1 MTFSFAF
8 CLLIRTFVPPMEYA
22 LLVKGYRRRQIIHRN
37 MKVLKFGGTSVGSV
51 KSILSLKK
59 IVETEARTQPVI
71 VVGALGGITD
81 KLITTSQI
89 ALRGDERWRE
99 EFDAMVNRH
108 HQMIDTIITDDKKRV
123 DLFNKVDQ
131 LFDQLKSIY
140 YGVYL
145 IHDLSK
151 KTEDAIVSYGERL
164 SSNIVA
170 SLIKGGKRMNS
181 RDFIRTEKKN
191 GRHRLVADLTNQL
204 VREAFADMPKVA
216 VVPGFISRDKDTGET
231 TNLGRG
237 GSDYTAAIIAA
248 ALDAEVLEI
257 WTDVD
262 GFMTADPRVIKTAY
276 TINELSYI
284 EAMELCNFG
293 AKVIYPPTIYP
304 VCVKNIPIKVKNTF
318 NPQHPGTLIKD
329 HIENDDKPIKGI
341 SSIKGT
347 TLITVT
353 GLSMVGVIGVN
364 RRIFTT
370 LANKGISVFMVSQ
383 ASSENSTSIG
393 VRDEDADAA
402 VEVLNE
408 EFAKEIETGAMFPM
422 HAESGLATIAIVGEN
437 MKHTPGIAGKLFGT
451 LGRSGISVIACAQGA
466 SETNISFVVEGKFLR
481 KSLNVLHD
489 SFFLSEYKV
498 LNLFICGIGTVGG
511 MLIEQ
516 IRKQYDELM
525 QRNGLKLNVVGIAS
539 SKAAVFDRDGI
550 DLANYREQLKAPEAQ
565 GKNLR
570 DEVIGMNIFN
580 SVFVDCTA
588 SRDVAALYQT
598 FLEHNISVIAANK
611 IAASGNY
618 SDYLRLKQTAR
629 QRGVWFRYETNVGA
643 GLPIIGT
650 INDLRNSGDE
660 ILKIEAVL
668 SGTLNFIF
676 NEIAADVPFSETVR
690 RAKEQGYSEPD
701 PRIDLSGTDV
711 VRKLVI
717 LTREA
722 GYQVEQQDVEKH
734 LFVPADFFDGS
745 VEDFWKKLPALDADF
760 EKRRQQLEAEGKRW
774 RFVATMEHGKTNVA
788 LKEVDRNHPFY
799 NLEGSN
805 NIVLLT
811 TERYKEYPMQIQGYG
826 AGAGVTAAGVF
837 ANIMSIANI

>member
-1 MTFSFAF
+1 M
-8 CLLIRTFVPPMEYA
+8 
-22 LLVKGYRRRQIIHRN
+22 
-37 MKVLKFGGTSVGSV
+37 KFGGTSVGSV
-51 KSILSLKK
+51 KSILNLKE
-59 IVETEARTQPVI
+59 IVEAEAGRGPV
-71 VVGALGGITD
+71 VVVVSALDGITD
-81 KLITTSQI
+81 KLIATSEM
-89 ALRGDERWRE
+89 ARKGDDRYRE
-99 EFDAMVNRH
+99 EFDAMVKRH
-108 HQMIDTIITDDKKRV
+108 HQMIDTIIQDDRKRI

-131 LFDQLKSIY
+131 LFDQLRSIY

-145 IHDLSK
+145 IHDLSA
-151 KTEDAIVSYGERL
+151 KTQDAIISYGERL

-170 SLIKGGKRMNS
+170 ALVKGGIRMNA
-181 RDFIRTEKKN
+181 RDFIRTEYKQGK
-191 GRHRLVADLTNQL
+191 HVLDTELTTQL
-204 VREAFADMPKVA
+204 VKEAFSPLCGGGDAASKAVL
-216 VVPGFISRDKDTGET
+216 VVPGFIARDRDSHET

-237 GSDYTAAIIAA
+237 GSDYSAAIIAA

-262 GFMTADPRVIKTAY
+262 GFMTADPKVIKTAY
-276 TINELSYI
+276 TINELSYV

-304 VCVKNIPIKVKNTF
+304 VCIKNIPIKVKNTF
-318 NPQHPGTLIKD
+318 NPEHPGTLIKEK
-329 HIENDDKPIKGI
+329 IDDDLKPIKGI

-370 LANKGISVFMVSQ
+370 LADRGISVFMVSQ

-393 VRDEDADAA
+393 VRDEDAAAA

-408 EFAKEIETGAMFPM
+408 EFSKEIETGAMYPM
-422 HAESGLATIAIVGEN
+422 QAESGLATIAIVGEN

-466 SETNISFVVEGKFLR
+466 SETNISFVVDGRFLR

-511 MLIEQ
+511 MLLEQ
-516 IRKQYDELM
+516 IRTQQQFLM
-525 QRNGLKLNVVGIAS
+525 QSRRLKLNVVGIS
-539 SKAAVFDRDGI
+539 DVDNFVLDRDGI
-550 DLANYREQLKAPEAQ
+550 DLEDYEKTLRAGFPANTEHM
-565 GKNLR
+565 R
-570 DEVIGMNIFN
+570 DEIVKMNIFN

-588 SRDVAALYQT
+588 SRQIAQLYQT
-598 FLEHNISVIAANK
+598 FLEHNISVVAANK
-611 IAASGNY
+611 IAAS
-618 SDYLRLKQTAR
+618 SDYDSYQKLRQTAR
-629 QRGVWFRYETNVGA
+629 DRGVWFRYETNVGA

-650 INDLRNSGDE
+650 INDLRNSGDK
-660 ILKIEAVL
+660 ILKIEAIL

-690 RAKEQGYSEPD
+690 RAKEQRYSEPD

-711 VRKLVI
+711 IRKLVI

-722 GYQVEQQDVEKH
+722 GYKVEQEDVEKH
-734 LFVPADFFDGS
+734 LFVPDCYFEGTLD
-745 VEDFWKKLPALDADF
+745 DFWAKLPELDADF
-760 EKRRQQLEAEGKRW
+760 EARRKVLEAEGKRW
-774 RFVATMEHGKTNVA
+774 RFVATMENGKTSVA
-788 LKEVDRNHPFY
+788 LKEVPQGHPFY
-799 NLEGSN
+799 PLEGSN

-811 TERYKEYPMQIQGYG
+811 TERYKEYPMLIQGYG
-826 AGAGVTAAGVF
+826 AGAAVTAAGVF

>member
-1 MTFSFAF
+1 
-8 CLLIRTFVPPMEYA
+8 
-22 LLVKGYRRRQIIHRN
+22 
-37 MKVLKFGGTSVGSV
+37 MKVMKFGGTSVGSV

-71 VVGALGGITD
+71 VVVSALDGITD
-81 KLITTSQI
+81 KLIATSQM
-89 ALRGDERWRE
+89 AKQGDEHYRE
-99 EFDAMVNRH
+99 EFEAMVKRH

-123 DLFNKVDQ
+123 DLFNNVDQ
-131 LFDQLKSIY
+131 LFDQLKSIF

-151 KTEDAIVSYGERL
+151 KTEDTIVSYGERL
-164 SSNIVA
+164 SSHIVA
-170 SLIKGGKRMNS
+170 AMVKNGFRMNS
-181 RDFIRTEKKN
+181 RDFIRTEKKL
-191 GRHRLVADLTNQL
+191 GKHVIDADLTTQL
-204 VREAFADMPKVA
+204 VKETFKDLNEKTMVSTNRSIY
-216 VVPGFISRDKDTGET
+216 VVPGFIARDRDTHET

-237 GSDYTAAIIAA
+237 GSDYTASILAA
-248 ALDAEVLEI
+248 VLNAEVLEI

-262 GFMTADPRVIKTAY
+262 GFMTADPKVIKSAY
-276 TINELSYI
+276 TINELSYV

-318 NPQHPGTLIKD
+318 NPEHPGTLIKET
-329 HIENDDKPIKGI
+329 IDDDNKPIKGI

-393 VRDEDADAA
+393 VRDEDAEAA
-402 VEVLNE
+402 AEVLNA
-408 EFAKEIETGAMFPM
+408 EFAKEIETGAMYPM
-422 HAESGLATIAIVGEN
+422 QVESGLATIAIVGEN
-437 MKHTPGIAGKLFGT
+437 MKQTPGIAGKLFGT

-466 SETNISFVVEGKFLR
+466 SETNISFVVDGKFLR

-511 MLIEQ
+511 MLLEQ
-516 IRKQYDELM
+516 IRTQQQFLM
-525 QRNGLKLNVVGIAS
+525 QSRRLKLNVVGIS
-539 SKAAVFDRDGI
+539 DVDNFVLDRDGI
-550 DLANYREQLKAPEAQ
+550 DLDNYEKILRAGFPANTEHMKEEIV
-565 GKNLR
+565 K
-570 DEVIGMNIFN
+570 MNIFN

-588 SRDVAALYQT
+588 SRQIAQLYQT
-598 FLEHNISVIAANK
+598 FLEHNISVVAANK
-611 IAASGNY
+611 IAAS
-618 SDYLRLKQTAR
+618 SDYDSYLKLKQTAR
-629 QRGVWFRYETNVGA
+629 DRGVWFRYETNVGA

-650 INDLRNSGDE
+650 INDLCNSGDK
-660 ILKIEAVL
+660 ILKIEAIL

-676 NEIAADVPFSETVR
+676 NEIAADVPFSETVK
-690 RAKEQGYSEPD
+690 RAKEQRYSEPD

-711 VRKLVI
+711 IRKLVI

-722 GYQVEQQDVEKH
+722 GYKVEQDDVEKH
-734 LFVPADFFDGS
+734 LFVPDSYFEGS
-745 VEDFWKKLPALDADF
+745 IDDFWKRLPELDADF
-760 EKRRQQLEAEGKRW
+760 ETRRQKLEAENKRW
-774 RFVATMEHGKTNVA
+774 RFVATMENGKTNVA
-788 LKEVDRNHPFY
+788 LKEVPYGHPFY
-799 NLEGSN
+799 GLEGSN

-811 TERYKEYPMQIQGYG
+811 TERYKEYPMLIQGYG
-826 AGAGVTAAGVF
+826 AGAAVTAAGVF

>member
-1 MTFSFAF
+1 
-8 CLLIRTFVPPMEYA
+8 
-22 LLVKGYRRRQIIHRN
+22 

-59 IVETEARTQPVI
+59 IVEAEARTQPV
-71 VVGALGGITD
+71 VVVVSALNGITD
-81 KLITTSQI
+81 KLIAASQM
-89 ALRGDERWRE
+89 AKNGDEHYRE
-99 EFDAMVNRH
+99 EFDAMVTRH

-123 DLFNKVDQ
+123 DLFNNVDQ

-151 KTEDAIVSYGERL
+151 KTEDTIVSYGERL
-164 SSNIVA
+164 SSHIVA
-170 SLIKGGKRMNS
+170 AMFKNGIRMNA
-181 RDFIRTEKKN
+181 RDFIRTEKKM
-191 GRHRLVADLTNQL
+191 GKHVIDAEQTTQL
-204 VREAFADMPKVA
+204 VKEAFKDMNEKAVY
-216 VVPGFISRDKDTGET
+216 VVPGFIARDRDSHET

-237 GSDYTAAIIAA
+237 GSDYTASIIAA
-248 ALDAEVLEI
+248 VLNAEALEI

-262 GFMTADPRVIKTAY
+262 GFMTADPKVIKSAY
-276 TINELSYI
+276 TINELSYV

-318 NPQHPGTLIKD
+318 NPEHPGTLIKD
-329 HIENDDKPIKGI
+329 KIEDDNKPIKGI

-347 TLITVT
+347 SLITVT

-393 VRDEDADAA
+393 VRDEDAEAA
-402 VEVLNE
+402 AEVLNA

-422 HAESGLATIAIVGEN
+422 QVESGLATIAIVGEN
-437 MKHTPGIAGKLFGT
+437 MKQTPGIAGKLFGT

-466 SETNISFVVEGKFLR
+466 SETNISFVVDGRFLR

-511 MLIEQ
+511 MLLEQ
-516 IRKQYDELM
+516 IRTQQQYLM
-525 QRNGLKLNVVGIAS
+525 QTKRLKLNVVGIS
-539 SKAAVFDRDGI
+539 DVDNFVLDRDGI
-550 DLANYREQLKAPEAQ
+550 DLDNYEKILRAGFPANTEHM
-565 GKNLR
+565 R
-570 DEVIGMNIFN
+570 DEIVKMNIFN

-588 SRDVAALYQT
+588 SRQIAQLYQT
-598 FLEHNISVIAANK
+598 FLEHNISVVAANK
-611 IAASGNY
+611 IAAS
-618 SDYLRLKQTAR
+618 SDYDSYLKLRQTAR
-629 QRGVWFRYETNVGA
+629 DRGVWFRYETNVGA

-650 INDLRNSGDE
+650 INDLCNSGDK
-660 ILKIEAVL
+660 ILKIEAIL

-676 NEIAADVPFSETVR
+676 NELAADVPFSETVR
-690 RAKEQGYSEPD
+690 RAKEQRYSEPD

-711 VRKLVI
+711 IRKLVI

-722 GYQVEQQDVEKH
+722 GYKVEQDDVEKH
-734 LFVPADFFDGS
+734 LFVPDSYFEGS
-745 VEDFWKKLPALDADF
+745 IEDFWAKLPELDADF
-760 EKRRQQLEAEGKRW
+760 EARRKVLEAENKRW
-774 RFVATMEHGKTNVA
+774 RFVATMEADEQNPSSFKTSVA
-788 LKEVDRNHPFY
+788 LKEVPYGHPFY
-799 NLEGSN
+799 GLEGSN

-811 TERYKEYPMQIQGYG
+811 TERYKEYPMLIQGYG
-826 AGAGVTAAGVF
+826 AGAAVTAAGVF

>member
-1 MTFSFAF
+1 
-8 CLLIRTFVPPMEYA
+8 
-22 LLVKGYRRRQIIHRN
+22 
-37 MKVLKFGGTSVGSV
+37 MKVMKFGGTSVGSV
-51 KSILSLKK
+51 KSILSLKD
-59 IVETEARTQPVI
+59 IVEAEARTQS
-71 VVGALGGITD
+71 VVVVVSALDGITD
-81 KLITTSQI
+81 KLIAISQL
-89 ALRGDERWRE
+89 ALKGDKSYRD
-99 EFDAMVNRH
+99 EFDGIVERH
-108 HQMIDTIITDDKKRV
+108 HQMIDTIITDSAKREELLKRI
-123 DLFNKVDQ
+123 DALFE
-131 LFDQLKSIY
+131 QLKSIY
-140 YGVYL
+140 FGVYL
-145 IHDLSK
+145 IHDLSN
-151 KTEDAIVSYGERL
+151 KTQDAIVSYGERL

-170 SLIKGGKRMNS
+170 ALVKNGVRMNS

-191 GRHRLVADLTNQL
+191 GHHTLDAELTTKLVKENFSTLD
-204 VREAFADMPKVA
+204 PKA
-216 VVPGFISRDKDTGET
+216 IYVVPGFIARDRDSHET

-248 ALDAEVLEI
+248 AMDAEILEI

-262 GFMTADPRVIKTAY
+262 GFMTADPKVIQSAY
-276 TINELSYI
+276 TINELSYV

-304 VCVKNIPIKVKNTF
+304 VCIKNIPIRVKNTF
-318 NPQHPGTLIKD
+318 NPEHPGTLIKD
-329 HIENDDKPIKGI
+329 HIDNDQKPIKGI

-393 VRDEDADAA
+393 VRDEDAQAA
-402 VEVLNE
+402 VDVLNE
-408 EFAKEIETGAMFPM
+408 EFSKEIETGAMFPM
-422 HAESGLATIAIVGEN
+422 KAESGLATIAIVGEN

-466 SETNISFVVEGKFLR
+466 SETNISFVVDGRFLR

-498 LNLFICGIGTVGG
+498 LNIFICGIGTVGG
-511 MLIEQ
+511 MLLEQ
-516 IRKQYDELM
+516 IRTQQQFLM
-525 QRNGLKLNVVGIAS
+525 QTKRLKLNVVGIS
-539 SKAAVFDRDGI
+539 DVDNFVLDRDGI
-550 DLANYREQLKAPEAQ
+550 DLDNYEKILRAGFAANTDHM
-565 GKNLR
+565 R
-570 DEVIGMNIFN
+570 DEIVKMNIFN

-588 SRDVAALYQT
+588 SKQIATLYQT
-598 FLEHNISVIAANK
+598 FLEHNISVVAANK
-611 IAASGNY
+611 IAAS
-618 SDYLRLKQTAR
+618 SDYESYLKLKQTAR
-629 QRGVWFRYETNVGA
+629 DRGVWFRYETNVGA

-650 INDLRNSGDE
+650 INDLCNSGDK
-660 ILKIEAVL
+660 ILKIEAIL

-690 RAKEQGYSEPD
+690 RAKEQRYSEPD

-711 VRKLVI
+711 IRKLVI

-722 GYQVEQQDVEKH
+722 GYKVEQDDVEKH
-734 LFVPADFFDGS
+734 LFVPDSYFEGS
-745 VEDFWKKLPALDADF
+745 IDDFWKRLPELDADF
-760 EKRRQQLEAEGKRW
+760 EARRKVLEKENKRW
-774 RFVATMEHGKTNVA
+774 RFVATMEADEHNPSSFKTSVA
-788 LKEVDRNHPFY
+788 LKEVPYGHPFY
-799 NLEGSN
+799 GLEGSN

-811 TERYKEYPMQIQGYG
+811 TERYKEYPMLIQGYG
-826 AGAGVTAAGVF
+826 AGAAVTAAGVF

>member
-1 MTFSFAF
+1 
-8 CLLIRTFVPPMEYA
+8 
-22 LLVKGYRRRQIIHRN
+22 
-37 MKVLKFGGTSVGSV
+37 MKVMKFGGTSVGSV
-51 KSILSLKK
+51 SSILNLKK
-59 IVETEARTQPVI
+59 MVEAEARTQPV
-71 VVGALGGITD
+71 VVVVSALDGITD
-81 KLITTSQI
+81 KLIATSHL
-89 ALRGDERWRE
+89 ALKGEEQWRD
-99 EFDAMVNRH
+99 EFDAIVARH
-108 HQMIDTIITDDKKRV
+108 HLMIDTIISENKRAA
-123 DLFNKVDQ
+123 LLCKVDA
-131 LFDQLKSIY
+131 LFEQLKSIY
-140 YGVYL
+140 YGVFL

-170 SLIKGGKRMNS
+170 ALVDNGIRMNS
-181 RDFIRTEKKN
+181 RDFIRTEKKTVVSTDS
-191 GRHRLVADLTNQL
+191 HVKHVLDSELTAQL
-204 VREAFADMPKVA
+204 VREAFRPVCCVNNATNNTIA
-216 VVPGFISRDKDTGET
+216 VVPGFIARDRDTHET

-248 ALDAEVLEI
+248 ALDAEALEI

-262 GFMTADPRVIKTAY
+262 GFMTADPKVIKSAY
-276 TINELSYI
+276 TINELSYV

-304 VCVKNIPIKVKNTF
+304 VCVKHIPIKVKNTF
-318 NPQHPGTLIKD
+318 NPEHPGTLIKD
-329 HIENDDKPIKGI
+329 TIDDDLKPIKGI

-370 LANKGISVFMVSQ
+370 LADRGISVFMVSQ

-393 VRDEDADAA
+393 VRDEDAAAA

-408 EFAKEIETGAMFPM
+408 EFAKEIETGAMYPM
-422 HAESGLATIAIVGEN
+422 QAESGLATIAIVGEN

-466 SETNISFVVEGKFLR
+466 SETNISFVVDGRFLR

-511 MLIEQ
+511 MLLEQ
-516 IRKQYDELM
+516 IRTQQQILM
-525 QRNGLKLNVVGIAS
+525 QKKRLKLNVVGIS
-539 SKAAVFDRDGI
+539 DVDNFVLDRDGI
-550 DLANYREQLKAPEAQ
+550 DLDNYEKILRAGFPANTEHMREEIIK
-565 GKNLR
+565 
-570 DEVIGMNIFN
+570 MNIFN

-588 SRDVAALYQT
+588 SRQIAALYQT
-598 FLEHNISVIAANK
+598 FLEHNISVVAANK
-611 IAASGNY
+611 IAAS
-618 SDYLRLKQTAR
+618 SDYDSYIKLRQTAR
-629 QRGVWFRYETNVGA
+629 DRGVWFRYETNVGA

-650 INDLRNSGDE
+650 INDLCNSGDK
-660 ILKIEAVL
+660 ILKIEAIL

-690 RAKEQGYSEPD
+690 RAKEQRYSEPD

-711 VRKLVI
+711 IRKLVI

-722 GYQVEQQDVEKH
+722 GYKVEQDDVEKH
-734 LFVPADFFDGS
+734 LFVPDDFFAGS
-745 VEDFWKKLPALDADF
+745 LEDFWKRLPELDADF
-760 EKRRQQLEAEGKRW
+760 EARRKVLEAEGKRW
-774 RFVATMEHGKTNVA
+774 RFVATMEASGDHQLTCKTNVA
-788 LKEVDRNHPFY
+788 LKEVPQGHPFY
-799 NLEGSN
+799 GLEGSN

-811 TERYKEYPMQIQGYG
+811 TERYREYPMLIQGYG
-826 AGAGVTAAGVF
+826 AGAAVTAAGVF

>member
-1 MTFSFAF
+1 MSQNNQIVSPSCMFSGHSE
-8 CLLIRTFVPPMEYA
+8 TNTSE
-22 LLVKGYRRRQIIHRN
+22 

-51 KSILSLKK
+51 ESILSLKD
-59 IVETEARTQPVI
+59 IVENESGKQPI
-71 VVGALGGITD
+71 VVVVSALGGITD
-81 KLITTSQI
+81 KLLATAQL
-89 ALRGDERWRE
+89 ALNGNDGYVN
-99 EFDAMVNRH
+99 EFDAMVARH
-108 HQMIDTIITDDKKRV
+108 HQMIGTIITDEDKRTSLL
-123 DLFNKVDQ
+123 DTIDS

-145 IHDLSK
+145 IHDLSE
-151 KTEDAIVSYGERL
+151 KTQDAIVSYGERL

-170 SLIKGGKRMNS
+170 TLINGAKLFDS
-181 RDFIRTEKKN
+181 RDFIKTEYKN
-191 GRHRLVADLTNQL
+191 HKHTLDSEATNRLVCDTFKELP
-204 VREAFADMPKVA
+204 RISI
-216 VVPGFISRDKDTGET
+216 VPGFISRDKRTGET

-262 GFMTADPRVIKTAY
+262 GFMTADPKVIPSAY
-276 TINELSYI
+276 TINELSYK

-293 AKVIYPPTIYP
+293 AKVVYPPTIYP

-318 NPQHPGTLIKD
+318 NPDSQGTIIKEKI
-329 HIENDDKPIKGI
+329 HNDQKVIKGI
-341 SSIKGT
+341 SSISGT

-364 RRIFTT
+364 RRIFTA
-370 LANKGISVFMVSQ
+370 LAVNGISVFLVSQ
-383 ASSENSTSIG
+383 ASSENSTSIA
-393 VRDEDADAA
+393 VKDSDAGKA

-451 LGRSGISVIACAQGA
+451 LGRSGINVIACAQGA
-466 SETNISFVVEGKFLR
+466 FETNISFVVDGKNLR

-489 SFFLSEYKV
+489 SFFLSEYNV
-498 LNLFICGIGTVGG
+498 LNLFICGVGTVGNK
-511 MLIEQ
+511 LIEQ
-516 IRKQYDELM
+516 IRSQYEELKQN
-525 QRNGLKLNVVGIAS
+525 RRLKLNVVGIAS
-539 SKAAVFDRDGI
+539 SSRAVFNRDGI
-550 DLANYREQLKAPEAQ
+550 DLDNYKELLQ
-565 GKNLR
+565 GSDKSDNERLR
-570 DEVIGMNIFN
+570 KEVVGMNIFN

-588 SRDVAALYQT
+588 SKEVAALYQE

-611 IAASGNY
+611 IAAS
-618 SDYLRLKQTAR
+618 SDYDSYIKLKKTALA
-629 QRGVWFRYETNVGA
+629 RGIKFRFETNVGA

-650 INDLRNSGDE
+650 INDLCNSGDR

-676 NEIAADVPFSETVR
+676 NELSANVPFSETVR

-722 GYQVEQQDVEKH
+722 GYKVEIGDVKKQ
-734 LFVPADFFDGS
+734 LFIPEQFFNGTL
-745 VEDFWKKLPALDADF
+745 EEFWSNLPNLDADF
-760 EKRRQQLEAEGKRW
+760 ERRRREITADGKRW
-774 RFVATMEHGKTNVA
+774 RFVARMENGQTSVSLQA
-788 LKEVDRNHPFY
+788 VGENHPFY

-805 NIVLLT
+805 NIVMLT
-811 TERYKEYPMQIQGYG
+811 TERYKEYPMLIQGYG
-826 AGAGVTAAGVF
+826 AGASVTAAGVF

>member
-1 MTFSFAF
+1 
-8 CLLIRTFVPPMEYA
+8 
-22 LLVKGYRRRQIIHRN
+22 
-37 MKVLKFGGTSVGSV
+37 MKVMKFGGTSVGSV
-51 KSILSLKK
+51 KSILSLKE
-59 IVETEARTQPVI
+59 IVEAEARTQPVI
-71 VVGALGGITD
+71 VVVSALDGITD
-81 KLITTSQI
+81 KLIATSQM
-89 ALRGDERWRE
+89 AKQGDEHYRE
-99 EFDAMVNRH
+99 EFDAMVKRH

-123 DLFNKVDQ
+123 DLFNNVDQ
-131 LFDQLKSIY
+131 LFDQLKSIF

-151 KTEDAIVSYGERL
+151 KTEDTIVSYGERL
-164 SSNIVA
+164 SSHIVA
-170 SLIKGGKRMNS
+170 AMVKNGIRMNS
-181 RDFIRTEKKN
+181 RDFIRTEKKQ
-191 GRHRLVADLTNQL
+191 GKHVIDADLTTQL
-204 VREAFADMPKVA
+204 VKETFKDLSEKTIY
-216 VVPGFISRDKDTGET
+216 VVPGFIARDRDTHET

-237 GSDYTAAIIAA
+237 GSDYTASIIAA
-248 ALDAEVLEI
+248 VLNAEVLEI

-262 GFMTADPRVIKTAY
+262 GFMTADPKVIKSAY
-276 TINELSYI
+276 TINELSYV

-318 NPQHPGTLIKD
+318 NPEHPGTLIKEK
-329 HIENDDKPIKGI
+329 IEDDNKPIKGI

-347 TLITVT
+347 SLITVT

-393 VRDEDADAA
+393 VRDEDAAA
-402 VEVLNE
+402 AAEVLNA

-422 HAESGLATIAIVGEN
+422 QVESGLATIAIVGEN
-437 MKHTPGIAGKLFGT
+437 MKQTPGIAGKLFGT

-466 SETNISFVVEGKFLR
+466 SETNISFVVDGRFLR

-498 LNLFICGIGTVGG
+498 LNIFICGIGTVGG
-511 MLIEQ
+511 MLLEQ
-516 IRKQYDELM
+516 IRTQQQFLM
-525 QRNGLKLNVVGIAS
+525 QSRRLKLNVVGIS
-539 SKAAVFDRDGI
+539 DVDNFVLDRDGI
-550 DLANYREQLKAPEAQ
+550 DLDNYEKILRAGYPANTEHM
-565 GKNLR
+565 R
-570 DEVIGMNIFN
+570 DEIVKMNIFN

-588 SRDVAALYQT
+588 SRQIAMLYQT
-598 FLEHNISVIAANK
+598 FLEHNISVVAANK
-611 IAASGNY
+611 IAAS
-618 SDYLRLKQTAR
+618 SDYDSYLKLKQTAR
-629 QRGVWFRYETNVGA
+629 DRGVWFRYETNVGA

-650 INDLRNSGDE
+650 INDLCNSGDK
-660 ILKIEAVL
+660 ILKIEAIL

-690 RAKEQGYSEPD
+690 RAKEQRYSEPD

-711 VRKLVI
+711 IRKLVI

-722 GYQVEQQDVEKH
+722 GYKVEQEDVEKH
-734 LFVPADFFDGS
+734 LFVPNDFFEGS
-745 VEDFWKKLPALDADF
+745 IEEFWKRLPELDADF
-760 EKRRQQLEAEGKRW
+760 EARRKVLESENKRW
-774 RFVATMEHGKTNVA
+774 RFVATMENGKTNVA
-788 LKEVDRNHPFY
+788 LKEVPYGHPFY
-799 NLEGSN
+799 GLEGSN

-811 TERYKEYPMQIQGYG
+811 TERYKEYPMLIQGYG
-826 AGAGVTAAGVF
+826 AGAAVTAAGVF

>member
-1 MTFSFAF
+1 
-8 CLLIRTFVPPMEYA
+8 
-22 LLVKGYRRRQIIHRN
+22 

-51 KSILSLKK
+51 KSILSLKE
-59 IVETEARTQPVI
+59 IVEAEARTQPV
-71 VVGALGGITD
+71 VVVVSALGGITD
-81 KLITTSQI
+81 KLINISQM
-89 ALRGDERWRE
+89 ALEGDRRYQE
-99 EFDAMVNRH
+99 EFNGIVERH
-108 HQMIDTIITDDKKRV
+108 HQMIDTIITEPRKRESLFQHV
-123 DLFNKVDQ
+123 DSLFE
-131 LFDQLKSIY
+131 QLKSIY
-140 YGVYL
+140 FGVYL

-151 KTEDAIVSYGERL
+151 KTQDAIVSYGERL

-170 SLIKGGKRMNS
+170 ALVKNGIRMNS
-181 RDFIRTEKKN
+181 RDFIRTERKN
-191 GRHRLVADLTNQL
+191 GRHTLDAELTTQL
-204 VREAFADMPKVA
+204 VREHFLPVVGDTSSKTIA
-216 VVPGFISRDKDTGET
+216 VVPGFISRDRDSGET

-262 GFMTADPRVIKTAY
+262 GFMTADPRVIKSAY
-276 TINELSYI
+276 TINELSYV

-304 VCVKNIPIKVKNTF
+304 VCIKNIPIKVKNTF
-318 NPQHPGTLIKD
+318 NPKHPGTLIKD
-329 HIENDDKPIKGI
+329 HIENDQKPIKGI

-347 TLITVT
+347 ALITVT

-370 LANKGISVFMVSQ
+370 LANQGISVFMVSQ

-402 VEVLNE
+402 VKVLNQ
-408 EFAKEIETGAMFPM
+408 EFQKEIETGAMFPM
-422 HAESGLATIAIVGEN
+422 HVESGLATIAIVGEN

-466 SETNISFVVEGKFLR
+466 SETNISFVVDGRFLR

-489 SFFLSEYKV
+489 SSFLSEYKV
-498 LNLFICGIGTVGG
+498 LNLFLCGVGTVGG
-511 MLIEQ
+511 KLIEQ
-516 IRKQYDELM
+516 IRKQYQELM

-539 SKAAVFDRDGI
+539 SKKYILDRDGI
-550 DLANYREQLKAPEAQ
+550 DLGNYREQLDNAPLPQLSLGEAIIQ
-565 GKNLR
+565 
-570 DEVIGMNIFN
+570 MNIFN

-588 SRDVAALYQT
+588 SKDIAALYQKL
-598 FLEHNISVIAANK
+598 LEHNISVIAANK
-611 IAASGNY
+611 IAAS
-618 SDYLRLKQTAR
+618 SDYENYLRLKKTAR
-629 QRGVWFRYETNVGA
+629 DRGVWFRYETNVGA

-650 INDLRNSGDE
+650 INDLRNSGDK

-676 NEIAADVPFSETVR
+676 NEISADVPFSETVR

-722 GYQVEQQDVEKH
+722 GYQVEQNDVEKH
-734 LFVPADFFDGS
+734 LFVPDSYFEGS
-745 VEDFWKKLPALDADF
+745 VDQFWKQLPMLDADF
-760 EKRRQQLEAEGKRW
+760 ETRRQKLEKEGKRW
-774 RFVATMEHGKTNVA
+774 RFVATMENGQTNVA

-826 AGAGVTAAGVF
+826 AGASVTAAGVF

>member
-1 MTFSFAF
+1 
-8 CLLIRTFVPPMEYA
+8 
-22 LLVKGYRRRQIIHRN
+22 
-37 MKVLKFGGTSVGSV
+37 
-51 KSILSLKK
+51 
-59 IVETEARTQPVI
+59 
-71 VVGALGGITD
+71 
-81 KLITTSQI
+81 
-89 ALRGDERWRE
+89 
-99 EFDAMVNRH
+99 
-108 HQMIDTIITDDKKRV
+108 
-123 DLFNKVDQ
+123 
-131 LFDQLKSIY
+131 
-140 YGVYL
+140 
-145 IHDLSK
+145 
-151 KTEDAIVSYGERL
+151 
-164 SSNIVA
+164 
-170 SLIKGGKRMNS
+170 
-181 RDFIRTEKKN
+181 
-191 GRHRLVADLTNQL
+191 
-204 VREAFADMPKVA
+204 
-216 VVPGFISRDKDTGET
+216 
-231 TNLGRG
+231 
-237 GSDYTAAIIAA
+237 
-248 ALDAEVLEI
+248 
-257 WTDVD
+257 
-262 GFMTADPRVIKTAY
+262 
-276 TINELSYI
+276 
-284 EAMELCNFG
+284 
-293 AKVIYPPTIYP
+293 VIYPPTIYP

-318 NPQHPGTLIKD
+318 NPEHPGTLIKD
-329 HIENDDKPIKGI
+329 HIENDQKPIKGI

-393 VRDEDADAA
+393 VRDEDAEAA

-408 EFAKEIETGAMFPM
+408 QFAKEIETGAMFPM

-466 SETNISFVVEGKFLR
+466 SETNISFVVDGRFLR

-516 IRKQYDELM
+516 IRSQYEELM

-539 SKAAVFDRDGI
+539 SKKYLLDRDGI
-550 DLANYREQLKAPEAQ
+550 DLSTYKEQLSNAPLPDQKLGDAIVQ
-565 GKNLR
+565 
-570 DEVIGMNIFN
+570 MNIFN

-588 SRDVAALYQT
+588 SKEIAGLYQT

-611 IAASGNY
+611 LAAS
-618 SDYLRLKQTAR
+618 SDYDNYIKLKKTAR
-629 QRGVWFRYETNVGA
+629 DRGVWFRYETNVGA

-650 INDLRNSGDE
+650 INDLRNSGDK

-676 NEIAADVPFSETVR
+676 NEISADVPFSETVR

-711 VRKLVI
+711 IRKLVI

-722 GYQVEQQDVEKH
+722 GYKVEQQEVEKH
-734 LFVPADFFDGS
+734 LFVPDSYFEGS
-745 VEDFWKKLPALDADF
+745 VDDFWAKLPALDADF
-760 EKRRQQLEAEGKRW
+760 ETRRQQLEAVNKHW

-826 AGAGVTAAGVF
+826 AGASVTAAGVF

>member
-1 MTFSFAF
+1 
-8 CLLIRTFVPPMEYA
+8 
-22 LLVKGYRRRQIIHRN
+22 

-59 IVETEARTQPVI
+59 IVEAEARTQPV
-71 VVGALGGITD
+71 VVVVSALGGITD
-81 KLITTSQI
+81 KLIATSEI
-89 ALRGDERWRE
+89 ALKGDERWKE
-99 EFDAMVNRH
+99 EFDAMVTRH
-108 HQMIDTIITDDKKRV
+108 HQMIDTIITDNQKRV

-145 IHDLSK
+145 IHDLSE
-151 KTEDAIVSYGERL
+151 KTQAAIVSYGERL

-170 SLIKGGKRMNS
+170 MLIKGGKRMNS

-191 GRHRLVADLTNQL
+191 GKHTLDSELTNKL
-204 VREAFADMPKVA
+204 VKEAFKDMPQVA
-216 VVPGFISRDKDTGET
+216 VVPGFISRDRDTMET

-318 NPQHPGTLIKD
+318 NPEHPGTLIKD
-329 HIENDDKPIKGI
+329 HIENDQKPIKGI

-466 SETNISFVVEGKFLR
+466 SETNISFVVDGQFLR

-498 LNLFICGIGTVGG
+498 LNLFICGVGTVGSK
-511 MLIEQ
+511 LIEQ
-516 IRKQYDELM
+516 IRSQYETLM

-539 SKAAVFDRDGI
+539 SKAGIFDRDGI
-550 DLANYREQLKAPEAQ
+550 DLENYRELLKDPEAQ
-565 GKNLR
+565 GRNMK
-570 DEVIGMNIFN
+570 DEVLGMNIFN

-588 SRDVAALYQT
+588 SKEIAALYQT
-598 FLEHNISVIAANK
+598 FLEHNISIIAANK
-611 IAASGNY
+611 IAAS
-618 SDYLRLKQTAR
+618 SDYDNYLKLKKTAR
-629 QRGVWFRYETNVGA
+629 DRGVWFRYETNVGA

-650 INDLRNSGDE
+650 INDLRNSGDK

-676 NEIAADVPFSETVR
+676 NEISANVPFSETVR

-722 GYQVEQQDVEKH
+722 GYQVEQQDVEKL
-734 LFVPADFFDGS
+734 LFVPNSYFEGNVD
-745 VEDFWKKLPALDADF
+745 DFWKQLPALDADF

-826 AGAGVTAAGVF
+826 AGASVTAAGVF

>member
-1 MTFSFAF
+1 
-8 CLLIRTFVPPMEYA
+8 
-22 LLVKGYRRRQIIHRN
+22 

-51 KSILSLKK
+51 KSILSLKR
-59 IVETEARTQPVI
+59 IVEAEARTQPV
-71 VVGALGGITD
+71 VVVVSALDGITD
-81 KLITTSQI
+81 ELIATSKI
-89 ALRGDERWRE
+89 ALQGDERWKDN
-99 EFDAMVNRH
+99 FDAMVTRH
-108 HQMIDTIITDDKKRV
+108 HQMIDTIITDNKKRV
-123 DLFNKVDQ
+123 DLFNKVDALFEQ
-131 LFDQLKSIY
+131 LRSIY
-140 YGVYL
+140 YGVFL
-145 IHDLSK
+145 IHDLSG
-151 KTEDAIVSYGERL
+151 KTLDAIVSYGERL

-170 SLIKGGKRMNS
+170 SLVKNGVRMNA

-191 GRHRLVADLTNQL
+191 GKHTLDADLTVKL
-204 VREAFADMPKVA
+204 VKEAFSLVDTTPNSKAVY
-216 VVPGFISRDKDTGET
+216 VVPGFIARDRDSHET

-248 ALDAEVLEI
+248 SLDAEILEI

-262 GFMTADPRVIKTAY
+262 GFMTADPKVIKSAY
-276 TINELSYI
+276 TINELSYV

-304 VCVKNIPIKVKNTF
+304 VCIKNIPIKVKNTF
-318 NPQHPGTLIKD
+318 NPNHPGTLIKEK
-329 HIENDDKPIKGI
+329 IDDDNKPIKGI

-347 TLITVT
+347 SLITVT

-393 VRDEDADAA
+393 VRDEDAAA
-402 VEVLNE
+402 AAEALNA

-422 HAESGLATIAIVGEN
+422 QVESGLATIAIVGEN
-437 MKHTPGIAGKLFGT
+437 MKQTPGIAGKLFGT

-466 SETNISFVVEGKFLR
+466 SETNISFVVDGRFLR

-511 MLIEQ
+511 MLLEQ
-516 IRKQYDELM
+516 IRTQQLFLM
-525 QRNGLKLNVVGIAS
+525 QSRRLKLNVVGIS
-539 SKAAVFDRDGI
+539 DVDNFVLDRDGI
-550 DLANYREQLKAPEAQ
+550 DLDNYEKILRAGFAANTEHM
-565 GKNLR
+565 R
-570 DEVIGMNIFN
+570 DEIVKMNIFN

-588 SRDVAALYQT
+588 SRQIAQLYQT
-598 FLEHNISVIAANK
+598 FLEHNISVVAANK
-611 IAASGNY
+611 IAAS
-618 SDYLRLKQTAR
+618 SDYNSYIKLRQTAR
-629 QRGVWFRYETNVGA
+629 DRGVWFRYETNVGA

-650 INDLRNSGDE
+650 INDLCNSGDK
-660 ILKIEAVL
+660 ILKIEAIL

-690 RAKEQGYSEPD
+690 RAKEERYSEPD

-711 VRKLVI
+711 IRKLVI

-722 GYQVEQQDVEKH
+722 GYQVEQEDVEKH
-734 LFVPADFFDGS
+734 LFVPDSYFEGS
-745 VEDFWKKLPALDADF
+745 IEDFWKKLPELDADF
-760 EKRRQQLEAEGKRW
+760 EARRKVLEAENKRW
-774 RFVATMEHGKTNVA
+774 RFVATMEADENNPSSFKTSVA
-788 LKEVDRNHPFY
+788 LKEVPYGHPFY
-799 NLEGSN
+799 GLEGSN

-811 TERYKEYPMQIQGYG
+811 TERYKEYPMLIQGYG
-826 AGAGVTAAGVF
+826 AGAAVTAAGVF

>member
-1 MTFSFAF
+1 
-8 CLLIRTFVPPMEYA
+8 
-22 LLVKGYRRRQIIHRN
+22 

-51 KSILSLKK
+51 KSILSLKQ
-59 IVETEARTQPVI
+59 IVENEAKKQPVVI
-71 VVGALGGITD
+71 VVSALGGITD
-81 KLITTSQI
+81 KLIATSKL
-89 ALRGDERWRE
+89 AVAGDEEWKT
-99 EFDAMVNRH
+99 EFDAMVDRH
-108 HQMIDTIITDDKKRV
+108 HKMIDTIITDTKARE
-123 DLFNKVDQ
+123 DLFIKVDA
-131 LFDQLKSIY
+131 LLDQLRSIY
-140 YGVYL
+140 FGVFL
-145 IHDLSK
+145 IHDLSE
-151 KTEDAIVSYGERL
+151 KTSDAIVSYGERL
-164 SSNIVA
+164 SSLIV
-170 SLIKGGKRMNS
+170 STLVKGSKWYDSREFIKTV
-181 RDFIRTEKKN
+181 DKN
-191 GRHRLVADLTNQL
+191 GKHVLDAELTTELVIKTFSELPRISL
-204 VREAFADMPKVA
+204 
-216 VVPGFISRDKDTGET
+216 VPGFISSDRDSKEI

-248 ALDAEVLEI
+248 ALNAEVLEI

-262 GFMTADPRVIKTAY
+262 GFMTADPKVIKTAY

-304 VCVKNIPIKVKNTF
+304 VCVKNIPIRVKNTF
-318 NPQHPGTLIKD
+318 NPESDGTIIKQK
-329 HIENDDKPIKGI
+329 IENNLKPIKGI
-341 SSIKGT
+341 SSISGT

-364 RRIFTT
+364 RRIFTA
-370 LANKGISVFMVSQ
+370 LAQQGISVFLVSQ

-393 VRDEDADAA
+393 VRDQDAEKA
-402 VEVLNE
+402 VNVLNN

-466 SETNISFVVEGKFLR
+466 SETNISFVINGKYLR

-498 LNLFICGIGTVGG
+498 LNLFICGVGTVGSK
-511 MLIEQ
+511 LIEQ
-516 IRKQYDELM
+516 IRSQYEELKEHS
-525 QRNGLKLNVVGIAS
+525 RLKLNVVGIAS
-539 SKAAVFDRDGI
+539 SHNAIFCREGL
-550 DLANYREQLKAPEAQ
+550 DLDNYREQLQASEPSSPE
-565 GKNLR
+565 KLR
-570 DEVIGMNIFN
+570 DTILSMNIFN

-588 SRDVAALYQT
+588 SKDVALLYQS
-598 FLEHNISVIAANK
+598 FLEHNVSVIAANK
-611 IAASGNY
+611 IAASSKY
-618 SDYLRLKQTAR
+618 EDYLKLKTTAMM
-629 QRGVWFRYETNVGA
+629 RGVKFRFETNVGA

-650 INDLRNSGDE
+650 INDLCNSGDK
-660 ILKIEAVL
+660 ILRIEAVL

-676 NEIAADVPFSETVR
+676 NAISAEVPFSETVR
-690 RAKEQGYSEPD
+690 LAKEQGYSEPD

-717 LTREA
+717 LAREA
-722 GYQVEQQDVEKH
+722 GYKVEQEDVEKH
-734 LFVPADFFDGS
+734 LFVPEEYFQGS
-745 VEDFWKKLPALDADF
+745 LEDFWKNLPALDADF
-760 EKRRQQLEAEGKRW
+760 EARRKELEAEGKRW
-774 RFVATMEHGKTNVA
+774 RFVATMDGGKVNVA
-788 LKEVDRNHPFY
+788 LKTVDRNHPFY

-826 AGAGVTAAGVF
+826 AGASVTAAGVF

>member
-1 MTFSFAF
+1 
-8 CLLIRTFVPPMEYA
+8 
-22 LLVKGYRRRQIIHRN
+22 
-37 MKVLKFGGTSVGSV
+37 MKVMKFGGTSVGSV
-51 KSILSLKK
+51 KSILSLKE
-59 IVETEARTQPVI
+59 IVEAEAGRGPV
-71 VVGALGGITD
+71 VVVVSALDGITD
-81 KLITTSQI
+81 KLIATSEM
-89 ALRGDERWRE
+89 ARKGDDRYRE
-99 EFDAMVNRH
+99 EFDAMVKRH
-108 HQMIDTIITDDKKRV
+108 HQMIDTIIQDDRKRI

-131 LFDQLKSIY
+131 LFDQLRSIY

-145 IHDLSK
+145 IHDLSA
-151 KTEDAIVSYGERL
+151 KTQDAIISYGERL

-170 SLIKGGKRMNS
+170 ALVKGGIRMNA
-181 RDFIRTEKKN
+181 RDFIRTENKQGK
-191 GRHRLVADLTNQL
+191 HVLDTELTTQL
-204 VREAFADMPKVA
+204 VKESFSPLCGGSATNKAVL
-216 VVPGFISRDKDTGET
+216 VVPGFIARDRDSHET

-262 GFMTADPRVIKTAY
+262 GFMTADPKVIKSAY
-276 TINELSYI
+276 TINELSYV

-304 VCVKNIPIKVKNTF
+304 VCIKNIPIKVKNTF
-318 NPQHPGTLIKD
+318 NPTHPGTLIKEK
-329 HIENDDKPIKGI
+329 IDDDMKPIKGI

-370 LANKGISVFMVSQ
+370 LADRGISVFMVSQ

-393 VRDEDADAA
+393 VRDEDAAA
-402 VEVLNE
+402 AAEVLNQ

-422 HAESGLATIAIVGEN
+422 QVESGLATIAIVGEN
-437 MKHTPGIAGKLFGT
+437 MKQTPGIAGKLFGT

-466 SETNISFVVEGKFLR
+466 SETNISFVVDGRFLR

-511 MLIEQ
+511 MLLEQ
-516 IRKQYDELM
+516 IRTQQQFLM
-525 QRNGLKLNVVGIAS
+525 QSRRLKLNVVGIS
-539 SKAAVFDRDGI
+539 DVDNFVLDRDGI
-550 DLANYREQLKAPEAQ
+550 DLDNYEKTLRAGFPANTEHM
-565 GKNLR
+565 R
-570 DEVIGMNIFN
+570 DEIVKMNIFN

-588 SRDVAALYQT
+588 SRQIAQLYQT
-598 FLEHNISVIAANK
+598 FLEHNISVVAANK
-611 IAASGNY
+611 IAAS
-618 SDYLRLKQTAR
+618 SDYDSYLKLKQTAR
-629 QRGVWFRYETNVGA
+629 DRGVWFRYETNVGA

-650 INDLRNSGDE
+650 INDLCNSGDK
-660 ILKIEAVL
+660 ILKIEAIL

-690 RAKEQGYSEPD
+690 RAKEQRYSEPD

-711 VRKLVI
+711 IRKLVI

-722 GYQVEQQDVEKH
+722 GYKVEQEDVEKH
-734 LFVPADFFDGS
+734 LFVPDSYFEGS
-745 VEDFWKKLPALDADF
+745 LDDFWAKLPELDADF
-760 EKRRQQLEAEGKRW
+760 EARRKVLEAEGKRW
-774 RFVATMEHGKTNVA
+774 RFVATMENGKTSVA
-788 LKEVDRNHPFY
+788 LKEVPQSHPFY
-799 NLEGSN
+799 PLEGSN

-811 TERYKEYPMQIQGYG
+811 TERYKEYPMLIQGYG
-826 AGAGVTAAGVF
+826 AGAAVTAAGVF

>member
-1 MTFSFAF
+1 
-8 CLLIRTFVPPMEYA
+8 
-22 LLVKGYRRRQIIHRN
+22 

-51 KSILSLKK
+51 KSILSLKQ
-59 IVETEARTQPVI
+59 IVENEAKKQPVVI
-71 VVGALGGITD
+71 VVSALGGITD
-81 KLITTSQI
+81 KLIATSKL
-89 ALRGDERWRE
+89 AVAGDEEWKT
-99 EFDAMVNRH
+99 EFDAMVDRH
-108 HQMIDTIITDDKKRV
+108 HKMIDTIITDTKARE
-123 DLFNKVDQ
+123 DLFIKVDA
-131 LFDQLKSIY
+131 LLDQLRSIY
-140 YGVYL
+140 FGVFL
-145 IHDLSK
+145 IHDLSE
-151 KTEDAIVSYGERL
+151 KTSDAIVSYGERL
-164 SSNIVA
+164 SSLIV
-170 SLIKGGKRMNS
+170 STLVKGSKWYDSREFIKTV
-181 RDFIRTEKKN
+181 DKN
-191 GRHRLVADLTNQL
+191 GKHVLDAELTTELVVKTFSELPRISL
-204 VREAFADMPKVA
+204 
-216 VVPGFISRDKDTGET
+216 VPGFISSDRDSKEI

-248 ALDAEVLEI
+248 ALNAEVLEI

-262 GFMTADPRVIKTAY
+262 GFMTADPKVIKTAY

-304 VCVKNIPIKVKNTF
+304 VCVKNIPIRVKNTF
-318 NPQHPGTLIKD
+318 NPESDGTIIKQK
-329 HIENDDKPIKGI
+329 IENNLKPIKGI
-341 SSIKGT
+341 SSISGT

-364 RRIFTT
+364 RRIFTA
-370 LANKGISVFMVSQ
+370 LAQQGISVFLVSQ

-393 VRDEDADAA
+393 VRDQDAEKA
-402 VEVLNE
+402 VNVLNN

-466 SETNISFVVEGKFLR
+466 SETNISFVIDGKYLR

-498 LNLFICGIGTVGG
+498 LNLFICGVGTVGSK
-511 MLIEQ
+511 LIEQ
-516 IRKQYDELM
+516 IRSQYEELKEHS
-525 QRNGLKLNVVGIAS
+525 RLKLNVVGIAS
-539 SKAAVFDRDGI
+539 SHNAIFCREGL
-550 DLANYREQLKAPEAQ
+550 DLDNYREQLQASEPSSPE
-565 GKNLR
+565 KLR
-570 DEVIGMNIFN
+570 DTILSMNIFN

-588 SRDVAALYQT
+588 SKDVALLYQS
-598 FLEHNISVIAANK
+598 FLEHNVSVIAANK
-611 IAASGNY
+611 IAASSKY
-618 SDYLRLKQTAR
+618 EDYLKLKTTAMM
-629 QRGVWFRYETNVGA
+629 RGVKFRFETNVGA

-650 INDLRNSGDE
+650 INDLCNSGDK
-660 ILKIEAVL
+660 ILRIEAVL

-676 NEIAADVPFSETVR
+676 NAISAEVPFSETVR
-690 RAKEQGYSEPD
+690 LAKEQGYSEPD

-717 LTREA
+717 LAREA
-722 GYQVEQQDVEKH
+722 GYRVEQEDVEKH
-734 LFVPADFFDGS
+734 LFVPEEYFQGS
-745 VEDFWKKLPALDADF
+745 LEDFWKNLPALDADF
-760 EKRRQQLEAEGKRW
+760 EARRKKLEAEGKRW
-774 RFVATMEHGKTNVA
+774 RFVATMDGGKVNVA
-788 LKEVDRNHPFY
+788 LKTVDRNHPFY

-826 AGAGVTAAGVF
+826 AGASVTAAGVF

>member
-1 MTFSFAF
+1 M
-8 CLLIRTFVPPMEYA
+8 
-22 LLVKGYRRRQIIHRN
+22 
-37 MKVLKFGGTSVGSV
+37 KFGGTSVGSV

-59 IVETEARTQPVI
+59 IVETEARTQPV
-71 VVGALGGITD
+71 VVVVSALGGITD
-81 KLITTSQI
+81 KLIATSQM
-89 ALRGDERWRE
+89 ALKGDDKWRE
-99 EFDAMVNRH
+99 EFDAMVTRH

-170 SLIKGGKRMNS
+170 TLIKGGKRMNS

-191 GRHRLVADLTNQL
+191 GKHRLVADLTNQL
-204 VREAFADMPKVA
+204 VREAFKDMPEVA
-216 VVPGFISRDKDTGET
+216 VVPGFISRDKDTSET

-318 NPQHPGTLIKD
+318 NPEHPGTLIKD
-329 HIENDDKPIKGI
+329 HIENDQKPIKGI

-393 VRDEDADAA
+393 VRDEDANDA
-402 VEVLNE
+402 VEVLND

-466 SETNISFVVEGKFLR
+466 SETNISFVVDGKFLR

-498 LNLFICGIGTVGG
+498 LNLFICGVGTVGG
-511 MLIEQ
+511 KLIEQ
-516 IRKQYDELM
+516 IRSQYETLM

-539 SKAAVFDRDGI
+539 SKAGIYDRDGI
-550 DLANYREQLKAPEAQ
+550 DLENYRELLKAPEAQ

-588 SRDVAALYQT
+588 SKDIAALYQS

-611 IAASGNY
+611 LAAS
-618 SDYLRLKQTAR
+618 SDYANYMKLKKTAR
-629 QRGVWFRYETNVGA
+629 DRGVWFRYETNVGA

-650 INDLRNSGDE
+650 INDLRNSGDK

-722 GYQVEQQDVEKH
+722 GYKVEQADVEKH
-734 LFVPADFFDGS
+734 LFVPNEYFEGTVD
-745 VEDFWKKLPALDADF
+745 DFWKKLPALDADF
-760 EKRRQQLEAEGKRW
+760 EARRKKLEAESKRW
-774 RFVATMEHGKTNVA
+774 RFVATMENGVTNVA
-788 LKEVDRNHPFY
+788 LREVDINHPFY
-799 NLEGSN
+799 RLEGSN

-811 TERYKEYPMQIQGYG
+811 TERYKEYPMLIQGYG
-826 AGAGVTAAGVF
+826 AGASVTAAGVF